1 MHDSQG
7 TRQGVFMKNG
17 EAGSHLPKDEK
28 SAHQDLVGLFREC
41 PIPEAERVNNLGVFM
56 KRQALTRLIFMY
68 ELYRKILPVHG
79 IIAEFG
85 VRWGQNMALFQN
97 FRGMLEPFNYN
108 RRIVGFDTFSGFPS
122 VSDNDPGHAKEGG
135 MNVTADYQDF
145 LERLLACHEQ
155 FNPIPNIRK
164 HQLVKGDA
172 TKTCKRYLEEH
183 PETIIAFAYFDFD
196 IYEPTKV
203 CLELCKDRFT
213 KGSVIGFDEINNP
226 NWPGETVAL
235 KEVLGLA
242 SYRIQRVPYMP
253 TSSFIVIE

>member
-1 MHDSQG
+1 MTAEGGKGNNMQSETAGNGNLQ
-7 TRQGVFMKNG
+7 G
-17 EAGSHLPKDEK
+17 EAASHRKLV
-28 SAHQDLVGLFREC
+28 DLMREC
-41 PIPEAERVNNLGVFM
+41 PIPDAEKVNNLGIFM

-68 ELYRKILPVHG
+68 ELYQKILPVHG

-85 VRWGQNMALFQN
+85 VRWGQNLSLFQN
-97 FRGMLEPFNYN
+97 FRGMLEPYNYN

-122 VSDNDPGHAKEGG
+122 VSDQDLSHAVKGG
-135 MNVTADYQDF
+135 MNVTENYQDF
-145 LERLLACHEQ
+145 LERLLACHEE

-172 TKTCKRYLEEH
+172 TKTCRKYLEDH

-196 IYEPTKV
+196 IYEPTRV

-213 KGSVIGFDEINNP
+213 KGSVIGFDEVNNP

-235 KEVLGLA
+235 KEVLGLDR
-242 SYRIQRVPYMP
+242 YRIQRLPYMP
-253 TSSFIVIE
+253 TASYIVIE

>member
-1 MHDSQG
+1 
-7 TRQGVFMKNG
+7 MK
-17 EAGSHLPKDEK
+17 ESAAGSDGRKDEK
-28 SAHQDLVGLFREC
+28 SAHEDLVELFKAC

-68 ELYRKILPVHG
+68 ELYRKIIPVHG

-85 VRWGQNMALFQN
+85 VRWGQNMSLFSN

-122 VSDNDPGHAKEGG
+122 VSDNDPGHARKGG
-135 MNVTADYQDF
+135 MNVTENYQDF
-145 LERLLACHEQ
+145 LEKILACHEN

-172 TKTCKRYLEEH
+172 TKTFKKYLEDH

-203 CLELCKDRFT
+203 CLELLKDRLT

-235 KEVLGLA
+235 KEVLGLDR
-242 SYRIQRVPYMP
+242 YRIQRLPYMP

>member
-1 MHDSQG
+1 M
-7 TRQGVFMKNG
+7 NAG
-17 EAGSHLPKDEK
+17 EAGSAGYQDEK
-28 SAHQDLVGLFREC
+28 SAHEDLVKLFREC
-41 PIPEAERVNNLGVFM
+41 PIPDAEKVNNLGVFI

-68 ELYRKILPVHG
+68 ELYQKIIPVHG

-85 VRWGQNMALFQN
+85 VRWGQNMSLFQN

-122 VSDNDPGHAKEGG
+122 VSDNDPGHAQKGG
-135 MNVTADYQDF
+135 MNVTENYLDF
-145 LERLLACHEQ
+145 LEKILACHEK

-172 TKTCKRYLEEH
+172 TKTFKKYLEEH
-183 PETIIAFAYFDFD
+183 PETIVAFAYFDFD

-203 CLELCKDRFT
+203 CLELLKDRLT

-226 NWPGETVAL
+226 NWPGETMAL
-235 KEVLGLA
+235 KEVLGLGT
-242 SYRIQRVPYMP
+242 YRIQRLPYMP

>member
-1 MHDSQG
+1 MPDTKPNPRSNAEEIANHERLTALLENS
-7 TRQGVFMKNG
+7 
-17 EAGSHLPKDEK
+17 
-28 SAHQDLVGLFREC
+28 
-41 PIPEAERVNNLGVFM
+41 PIPPLEKINNLNLFA
-56 KRQALTRLIFMY
+56 KRQSLSRVMFMY
-68 ELYRKILPVHG
+68 ELYKKIVPVHG

-122 VSDNDPGHAKEGG
+122 VAAQDHSKASVQTAATKGG
-135 MNVTADYQDF
+135 MGVSENYEDF
-145 LERLLACHEQ
+145 LARVLDCHEG

-172 TKTCKRYLEEH
+172 TLTFKKYLEEH
-183 PETIIAFAYFDFD
+183 PETIVAFAYFDFD

-203 CLELCKDRFT
+203 CLELIKDRLT
-213 KGSVIGFDEINNP
+213 KGSIIGFDEINNP

-235 KEVLGLA
+235 KEVFGLDRYRIERFPFMPTA
-242 SYRIQRVPYMP
+242 SYL
-253 TSSFIVIE
+253 IVE

>member
-1 MHDSQG
+1 MQD
-7 TRQGVFMKNG
+7 GVKG
-17 EAGSHLPKDEK
+17 ATGPIDEK
-28 SAHQDLVGLFREC
+28 AAHEQLVELMREC
-41 PIPEAERVNNLGVFM
+41 PIPESEKVNNLGVLM

-68 ELYRKILPVHG
+68 ELYQKILPVHG

-85 VRWGQNMALFQN
+85 VRWGQNLALFQN

-122 VSDNDPGHAKEGG
+122 VSGNDLGHAVKGG
-135 MNVTADYQDF
+135 MNVTENYQDF
-145 LERLLACHEQ
+145 LERLLTCHAN
-155 FNPIPNIRK
+155 FNPIPNIKK
-164 HQLVKGDA
+164 HELVKGDA
-172 TKTCKRYLEEH
+172 TKTFKKYLEDH

-203 CLELCKDRFT
+203 CLDLCKDRFT

-226 NWPGETVAL
+226 NWPGETMAL
-235 KEVLGLA
+235 KEVLGLDK
-242 SYRIQRVPYMP
+242 YRIQRVPYMP